1 MNVLIDT
8 NVALHKLLEHPAFF
22 QPSDTI
28 FKLAE
33 LGYLTG
39 HISASAVTDIYYI
52 ARKTLGK
59 AEAAEALKKLL
70 HVFHP
75 ATVTGENIFKAL
87 ELNWGDFEDSVQFVV
102 GENLSVDYII
112 TYNTTDF
119 SSGIIP
125 AITPEYFIKVITEKQ

>member
-28 FKLAE
+28 F
-33 LGYLTG
+33 
-39 HISASAVTDIYYI
+39 
-52 ARKTLGK
+52 
-59 AEAAEALKKLL
+59 
-70 HVFHP
+70 
-75 ATVTGENIFKAL
+75 
-87 ELNWGDFEDSVQFVV
+87 
-102 GENLSVDYII
+102 
-112 TYNTTDF
+112 TTDF